1 MLEFH
6 DNGQFDNLQKW
17 DLNFLY
23 LLFGGQKM
31 DPEREMLNV
40 FNFRLQC
47 SDCMYNWAVTSS
59 GKMALSFVK
68 VWEVWSKNSST
79 NPDDGLQLPTLW
91 ECCAPCS
98 YSKTCPRLRAQWP
111 WTPACWPG
119 VRTQWSLL
127 PPVQGALSPPSPW
140 SVPRTPARDR

>member
-31 DPEREMLNV
+31 DPERDMLNV

-47 SDCMYNWAVTSS
+47 SDCMYN
-59 GKMALSFVK
+59 
-68 VWEVWSKNSST
+68 
-79 NPDDGLQLPTLW
+79 
-91 ECCAPCS
+91 
-98 YSKTCPRLRAQWP
+98 
-111 WTPACWPG
+111 
-119 VRTQWSLL
+119 
-127 PPVQGALSPPSPW
+127 
-140 SVPRTPARDR
+140 